1 MSYIPA
7 ADSGKVFDPVSK
19 PRHYLSH
26 PSGIEMTDVA
36 RHMTYTAGNAY
47 KYVFRTELKNGLQDL
62 EKACWYL
69 VDTIDNSKSQVWVGP
84 CEEGVRLLVKV
95 IEFEPDRLKREFYSA
110 LFQETLG
117 TALAVV
123 HQMIK
128 EISTRGWA

>member
-1 MSYIPA
+1 MTA
-7 ADSGKVFDPVSK
+7 ADLAEVFDPVSK

-36 RHMTYTAGNAY
+36 RHMTYTAGNAF

-62 EKACWYL
+62 QKACWYL
-69 VDTIDNSKSQVWVGP
+69 VDTIDHSDSQVWFNPTRDVGIK
-84 CEEGVRLLVKV
+84 LLARV
-95 IEFEPDRLKREFYSA
+95 IDSEPDRLKREFYTA

-117 TALAVV
+117 SALAAV

-128 EISTRGWA
+128 EAPAQD